1 MLLSRLEGNDNMLLS
16 IIVGL
21 MGVVLNYKVVRD
33 MDWESKPYSFY
44 RHFQFLLA
52 ALGSLTWSVCL
63 IGAAS
68 ASLTVVVLLGFIV
81 LPILLIQH
89 KVGSEGMCTPFQN
102 TYYRMKNKL
111 SR

>member
-1 MLLSRLEGNDNMLLS
+1 MLLS

-52 ALGSLTWSVCL
+52 GLGALTWSYCL
-63 IGAAS
+63 IGAVS
-68 ASLTVVVLLGFIV
+68 ASFTVVLLLGFVV

-89 KVGSEGMCTPFQN
+89 KVGSERLCIPFQDM
-102 TYYRMKNKL
+102 YYRMKNKL

>member
-1 MLLSRLEGNDNMLLS
+1 MLLSV
-16 IIVGL
+16 IVGL

-52 ALGSLTWSVCL
+52 GLGALTWSYCL
-63 IGAAS
+63 VGAAS
-68 ASLTVVVLLGFIV
+68 TSLTVVLLLGFVV

-89 KVGSEGMCTPFQN
+89 KVGSEGLCLPFESV
-102 TYYRMKNKL
+102 YYRMKDKL
-111 SR
+111 R

>member
-1 MLLSRLEGNDNMLLS
+1 MLLSV
-16 IIVGL
+16 IVGL

-33 MDWESKPYSFY
+33 MDWQSKPYSFY

-52 ALGSLTWSVCL
+52 GLGAATWSVCL

-81 LPILLIQH
+81 LPILVIQH
-89 KVGSEGMCTPFQN
+89 KVGSDGICLPFEDI
-102 TYYRMKNKL
+102 YYRMKNKL
-111 SR
+111 R

>member
-1 MLLSRLEGNDNMLLS
+1 MLLS

-44 RHFQFLLA
+44 RHSQFLLA
-52 ALGSLTWSVCL
+52 GLGAATWSYCL
-63 IGAAS
+63 LGFMTAS
-68 ASLTVVVLLGFIV
+68 FTFVVLLALV
-81 LPILLIQH
+81 VTPILVIQY
-89 KVGSEGMCTPFQN
+89 KVGSERLCTPFQDM
-102 TYYRMKNKL
+102 YYRIKYK